1 MPMSAAQLI
10 AEIIETAKVNNRPPP
25 TKASL
30 VDLSVETLQDILA
43 MHSEPDVSTPPKPG
57 KAKLVQPAPKICRW
71 EPCSKEFYPKRGTST
86 AYCRDYCRELA
97 TIANT
102 QKRLHGTAPSLKQ
115 VLRLRAKSNLRLKR
129 RALNNQPTEKD

>member
-10 AEIIETAKVNNRPPP
+10 AEIIETAKANNRPPP

-30 VDLSVETLQDILA
+30 ADLSTEILQDILA
-43 MHSEPDVSTPPKPG
+43 MHAEPDVNTPPKPG
-57 KAKLVQPAPKICRW
+57 KAKLSRQAPKICRW

-86 AYCRDYCRELA
+86 AYCRDYCRHLA
-97 TIANT
+97 SIANT
-102 QKRLHGTAPSLKQ
+102 QKRLHGTVPSLEQ

-129 RALNNQPTEKD
+129 RTLNNQPNEKD